1 MMYES
6 FLDFFSKKTSPTIK
20 LAESLVNFINSI
32 DYNLKCYYE
41 KNGRFISINNNFNN
55 LRLLTIDSYKM
66 RTMNLQFIKINV
78 YHANLNE
85 NENLVD
91 FIYEIFDVDINLNYI
106 YFDITEKDI
115 PNCIEKLTKE
125 NYDNFLIKK
134 SSDKFN
140 I

>member
-106 YFDITEKDI
+106 YFDINTVIKMKKR
-115 PNCIEKLTKE
+115 IEI
-125 NYDNFLIKK
+125 NQCV
-134 SSDKFN
+134 
-140 I
+140 